1 MSIKQC
7 FLFCNRYSS
16 LFLDLNY
23 LQNDRRH
30 GAHTHRC
37 IHTIMSNAVFYVKKT
52 SKLVFSHNTERH
64 HFLFPVKMSKTR
76 GSAWENQKPRAIRFP
91 HPSFKL
97 CFLIRWFCKRK
108 TQQWKIT
115 SWWDVRE
122 TSVTNMVQNFID
134 FSFHK
139 MFLYTQAWWKSRA
152 VQTEYVFLFY
162 PQDSYKKLYFC
173 QYRYTL
179 SLCLYAFTVYVF
191 ETHQIISELCYL
203 VVRGGGIQ

>member
-1 MSIKQC
+1 MSSRLQSWYSATIQRDII
-7 FLFCNRYSS
+7 FCS
-16 LFLDLNY
+16 L
-23 LQNDRRH
+23 
-30 GAHTHRC
+30 
-37 IHTIMSNAVFYVKKT
+37 S
-52 SKLVFSHNTERH
+52 
-64 HFLFPVKMSKTR
+64 KMSKTR
-76 GSAWENQKPRAIRFP
+76 GSAWENQKPCAVRFP

-122 TSVTNMVQNFID
+122 TSVTNMVPNFID

-139 MFLYTQAWWKSRA
+139 MFFYTQAWWKSKA
-152 VQTEYVFLFY
+152 VQTEYVFLFN

-191 ETHQIISELCYL
+191 ETHQIISELCY
-203 VVRGGGIQ
+203 

>member
-1 MSIKQC
+1 MSSRLQSWYSATIQRDII
-7 FLFCNRYSS
+7 FCS
-16 LFLDLNY
+16 L
-23 LQNDRRH
+23 
-30 GAHTHRC
+30 
-37 IHTIMSNAVFYVKKT
+37 S
-52 SKLVFSHNTERH
+52 
-64 HFLFPVKMSKTR
+64 KMSKTR
-76 GSAWENQKPRAIRFP
+76 GSAWENQKPCAVRFP

-139 MFLYTQAWWKSRA
+139 MFFYTQAWWKSKA
-152 VQTEYVFLFY
+152 VQTEYVFLFN

-203 VVRGGGIQ
+203 VVGGGYSRCWDCWRVGTFLFL